1 MTVLRIVGSSSKG
14 NAYILECNNEIL
26 LIEAGIPFRPIN
38 KNISYK
44 FRNIVGCI
52 VSHLHID
59 HAKYI
64 PEFLLRTIPVYS
76 NSEVANKYEGVI
88 SIFPKKKY
96 HIGNFYIQC
105 LEVPHNAQC
114 YSYII
119 DCPDGMRV
127 LFITDC
133 SCFKYK
139 VKGVNVLMIETNY
152 SNDVIVNN
160 AIHDEWSS
168 SASENHLS
176 LEQAIEVIKRHKSH
190 NLKTVIGLHLSNQN
204 SDEKKFSERIF
215 EETGIRAIFADSGMI
230 VGLKKEEF

>member
-1 MTVLRIVGSSSKG
+1 MVELSIKTKYRIGG
-14 NAYILECNNEIL
+14 
-26 LIEAGIPFRPIN
+26 F
-38 KNISYK
+38 
-44 FRNIVGCI
+44 
-52 VSHLHID
+52 
-59 HAKYI
+59 
-64 PEFLLRTIPVYS
+64 
-76 NSEVANKYEGVI
+76 EV
-88 SIFPKKKY
+88 
-96 HIGNFYIQC
+96 QC

-139 VKGVNVLMIETNY
+139 VKDVNVLMIETNY

-176 LEQAIEVIKRHKSH
+176 LDQAIEVIKRHKSR

-204 SDEKKFSERIF
+204 SDEKKFGERIF
-215 EETGIRAIFADSGMI
+215 EETGFRAIFADSGI
-230 VGLKKEEF
+230 TVELKKEEF